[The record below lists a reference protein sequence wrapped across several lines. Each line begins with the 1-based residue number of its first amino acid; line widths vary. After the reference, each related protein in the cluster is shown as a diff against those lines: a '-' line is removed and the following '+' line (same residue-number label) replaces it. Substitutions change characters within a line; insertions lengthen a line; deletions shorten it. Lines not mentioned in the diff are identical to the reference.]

1 MSIGGLLFVL
11 VGGLLFVLVVEHLE
25 AALYCIGH

>member
-1 MSIGGLLFVL
+1 VSIGGLLFVL